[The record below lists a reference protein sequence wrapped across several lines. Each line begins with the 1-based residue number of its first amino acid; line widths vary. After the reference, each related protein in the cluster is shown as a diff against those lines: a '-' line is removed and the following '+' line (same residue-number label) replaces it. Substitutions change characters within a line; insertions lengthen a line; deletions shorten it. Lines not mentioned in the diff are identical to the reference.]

1 MDIQDPQHTPEE
13 EPKDGEAT
21 SQEAV
26 AQSSTVGDEA
36 PADASLPTAE
46 SEAAPSHPEEA
57 PASAEAASDAE
68 SASTT
73 TTSSVS
79 AEDAER
85 DSLEITT
92 RLPARAKATVATTPE
107 AEAPL
112 GVGSVIGSYRIV
124 SAAPADQP
132 GVLFVAEPVEPTPP
146 EDELPGVRYVVRE
159 VRSEDATDDLAHIVA
174 MGLRHPVLL
183 APVALARESG
193 RLLLVS
199 AEVANERGAVVAP
212 MSEGERLRAVDA
224 LRAGIELADALA
236 TLHRNG
242 LAHLHISPEVVTLH
256 EGRIYLSGIEKATVA
271 GPDEE
276 VARPLY
282 TRDVNY
288 LARTM
293 GMVGGVTDTPQLDET
308 TSAHRS
314 LREIAHRGEVGG
326 FAKAEELAE
335 SFALALQALAS
346 AGAGVGAD
354 LRSVRLVVSADAATT
369 VGLVRAANQDAYGL
383 AFFNV
388 HDDAAADAPVGVF
401 LIADGMGGEAKGEI
415 ASRLVA
421 RAVTTEMT
429 RQFSLPA
436 TLFPA
441 LNVLDAEN
449 AAENAPRLPL
459 AQALEAAVKEA
470 NRQTRAFGQRLQ
482 ATTGSTVTAL
492 AISGARAAIAHLGDS
507 RAYLLRDNQ
516 LLQLTEDH
524 SLLARMEAVQHPLL
538 DDPNFLVP
546 RSVLYRSV
554 GQEDDVTPDMME
566 FVVTPNDRI
575 VLCSDGLWDELPPQM
590 IGQTLAEAT
599 SPRAC
604 AADLVSLANAAGGND
619 NSTAVVIFIDA
630 EPVDD
635 AMSRRGLR
643 SFGEGAAKSAE
654 SAEGAPSDAKASE
667 STASAE

>member
-1 MDIQDPQHTPEE
+1 MDIQDPQNTPET

-36 PADASLPTAE
+36 PADASLPTA
-46 SEAAPSHPEEA
+46 AAGPAPSDTEG
-57 PASAEAASDAE
+57 AAAL
-68 SASTT
+68 
-73 TTSSVS
+73 
-79 AEDAER
+79 AEDASDVASASLADTEL

-124 SAAPADQP
+124 SDAPAGQP
-132 GVLFVAEPVEPTPP
+132 GVLFLAEPVEPKPP
-146 EDELPGVRYVVRE
+146 EEELPGVRFAVRE
-159 VRSEDATDDLAHIVA
+159 VRADDATDDLAHIVA
-174 MGLRHPVLL
+174 MGLQHPVLL

-193 RLLLVS
+193 RLLLIS
-199 AEVANERGAVVAP
+199 AEVADERGELIAP
-212 MSEGERLRAVDA
+212 MSQGERLRAVDA

-256 EGRIYLSGIEKATVA
+256 EGRIYLGGIEKATVV
-271 GPDEE
+271 GSDEE
-276 VARPLY
+276 AAKPLY
-282 TRDVNY
+282 TRDANY

-314 LREIAHRGEVGG
+314 LREIARRGEAGG
-326 FAKAEELAE
+326 FTKAEELAE

-369 VGLVRAANQDAYGL
+369 VGLVRAANQDAYGV
-383 AFFNV
+383 AYFNIQ
-388 HDDAAADAPVGVF
+388 DDAAADAPVGVF

-441 LNVLDAEN
+441 LNVLDVED
-449 AAENAPRLPL
+449 AAEHAPRLPL

-554 GQEDDVTPDMME
+554 GQEDDITPDMME

-590 IGQTLAEAT
+590 IGQTLAEAI

-630 EPVDD
+630 QPVDD
-635 AMSRRGLR
+635 ALSRRGLR
-643 SFGEGAAKSAE
+643 SFGEGHAKPAEDTDSASSE
-654 SAEGAPSDAKASE
+654 AKASE